1 MSARILV
8 VEDDPRVRAVLERGL
23 QLAGHVITLTGD
35 LASGRAAWA
44 TDAFDLVLLDVMLP
58 DGDGLELLAERRSVG
73 DDTPT
78 ILLTAREESE
88 LHRRGVAAGATDYL
102 AKPFAYADLLG
113 RVERLTAPA
122 EREQGV

>member
-23 QLAGHVITLTGD
+23 ALAGHQTTLTED
-35 LASGRAAWA
+35 LAGGRAAWA
-44 TDAFDLVLLDVMLP
+44 AGAFDLVLLDVMLP
-58 DGDGLELLAERRSVG
+58 DGDGLALLGERRGVG

-88 LHRRGVAAGATDYL
+88 LHQRATAAGATDYL
-102 AKPFAYADLLG
+102 AKPFAYADLLA
-113 RVERLTAPA
+113 RVERLTS
-122 EREQGV
+122 RR